1 MFTAQELSGAI
12 MAISLRDGY
21 TQLSAAI
28 KCLEDQPGLATQE
41 CFIILNEF
49 ESDVFPVADCAE
61 TYKTTL
67 KPFFMSFAKQHQVY
81 LYKPDC
87 ESIEK
92 VEREYMV
99 DMIMDNAKF

>member
-12 MAISLRDGY
+12 MAIALRDGY

-28 KCLEDQPGLATQE
+28 KRLEDQPDLASKE

-49 ESDVFPVADCAE
+49 ESDVFPVATCAE
-61 TYKTTL
+61 KYTFTV

-81 LYKPDC
+81 LYKPDE

-92 VEREYMV
+92 VQRESMV
-99 DMIMDNAKF
+99 DKIIDGAKF